1 MKLFNAL
8 RFKMVE
14 GKRLKNYTVYAIGE
28 IILVV
33 VGILIA
39 LAINDWKQQKNS
51 QNELDRII
59 SVIETDL
66 KSDLKE
72 TKNAIKTL
80 KPSQKLITKIL
91 DNPKFKDSIRNCIE
105 CRYILTGTY
114 ITNFN
119 SKGYEL
125 LSNYNKDL
133 KTKNKYVDS
142 ILSFYEIH
150 SREEFQIKN
159 KLMLD
164 EVVDN
169 MKYLRDTYDWYTDYL
184 IKGKCEDNC
193 LDYFESPNYINRL
206 TYFDALFYNTFL
218 LEIENYK
225 GDLQKTLS
233 FLNERIRA
241 PEGLDTI

>member
-8 RFKMVE
+8 RFKTIE
-14 GKRLKNYTVYAIGE
+14 GKGLRNYLLYAIGE

-39 LAINDWKQQKNS
+39 LAINDWNQQKSNQS
-51 QNELDRII
+51 ELERII
-59 SVIETDL
+59 TVIETDL

-80 KPSQKLITKIL
+80 KPSQKLISKML
-91 DNPKFKDSIRNCIE
+91 DRPKFKDSIRSCVS

-142 ILSFYEIH
+142 ILSFYETY
-150 SREEFQIKN
+150 SRAEFEIKN

-169 MKYLRDTYDWYTDYL
+169 MKYLRDHYDWYSDY
-184 IKGKCEDNC
+184 IAKGKCEDNC
-193 LDYFESPNYINRL
+193 LDYFESPNYFNRL
-206 TYFDALFYNTFL
+206 TYFEALFYDTFL
-218 LEIENYK
+218 LEIEQYQD
-225 GDLQKTLS
+225 DLQKTIG
-233 FLNERIRA
+233 FLNDR
-241 PEGLDTI
+241 T